1 MSKLLISLGIGTL
14 AGIIDVIP
22 MMIKKLDMYANIS
35 AFVHWVVLGIIIS
48 YVQMPVAPWFKG
60 LIIAELSALPIIIIV
75 AKEDKKSILPIA
87 IMSAVL
93 GIGVG
98 ILTGKFAV

>member
-1 MSKLLISLGIGTL
+1 KLLISLGIGTL

-22 MMIKKLDMYANIS
+22 MIVKKLDIYANIS

-75 AKEDKKSILPIA
+75 AKEDKKSILPIV

-98 ILTGKFAV
+98 ILTGEFAV